1 MHPACASPFVLLVA
15 AAPLPG
21 SILPTAPTP
30 DVTPLPLQYP
40 ISPQCCTR
48 KQQQQVCGYGQVRGY
63 GYGYGY
69 RYGNGAGMG
78 WCGYGMVWYSVVRY
92 CMVWYGMSSS
102 SLPAHFRKR
111 NSNTTA
117 NSKQQT
123 ATETY
128 SYTCPCTCPYTST
141 RPVPLPL
148 PLTTGCMSSPPLG
161 VDLQAI
167 ISVGEAVSYCVI
179 TMWL

>member
-1 MHPACASPFVLLVA
+1 MSAGVCCAS
-15 AAPLPG
+15 
-21 SILPTAPTP
+21 LPTQPTAHCRGHSRCHS
-30 DVTPLPLQYP
+30 DTHLHSQH
-40 ISPQCCTR
+40 
-48 KQQQQVCGYGQVRGY
+48 GQVRGY
-63 GYGYGY
+63 GYRCGH
-69 RYGNGAGMG
+69 GAGMG
-78 WCGYGMVWYSVVRY
+78 WHGYGYGYGMVWYSVVRY

-111 NSNTTA
+111 NSNTKA
-117 NSKQQT
+117 NSKEQT

-141 RPVPLPL
+141 RPVPLPF
-148 PLTTGCMSSPPLG
+148 TTGCMSSPPLG

-167 ISVGEAVSYCVI
+167 ISVGEGASYCVI